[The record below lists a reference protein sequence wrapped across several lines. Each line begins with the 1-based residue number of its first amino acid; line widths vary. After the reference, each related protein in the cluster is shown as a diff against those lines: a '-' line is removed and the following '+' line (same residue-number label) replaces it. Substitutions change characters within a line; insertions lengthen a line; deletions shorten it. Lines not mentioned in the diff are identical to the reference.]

1 MLLPT
6 GHRDSHE
13 LLCEITAEP
22 VYQSNQRHRVSGSGS
37 RSLGPRDGG
46 DCDDPPQGPA
56 GGEGD
61 GPPGCGVCSP
71 LWDPGFV
78 SQHLSPKFSRLFH
91 PDSFLLNREL
101 KEKKKKVLAR
111 ARIEHGNV
119 PNSLLKNDSS
129 LYGRH
134 FFFKPRFSS
143 CCCLFGIMAFLGCN
157 SHGVK
162 LTPAIRRFVV
172 RWESCT
178 PRYISLPPHTPQ

>member
-1 MLLPT
+1 MPTLGGRTGGSSEPRPLSVLLPT

-101 KEKKKKVLAR
+101 KEKKKKSWQERGLNMEMYQIV
-111 ARIEHGNV
+111 
-119 PNSLLKNDSS
+119 
-129 LYGRH
+129 
-134 FFFKPRFSS
+134 F
-143 CCCLFGIMAFLGCN
+143 
-157 SHGVK
+157 
-162 LTPAIRRFVV
+162 
-172 RWESCT
+172 
-178 PRYISLPPHTPQ
+178 